1 MKTSLKT
8 FSIISLSC
16 NVIFLLWQIGITISL
31 VLYKNNLHLNNSD
44 LSQIFFGILI
54 VIILTMFISNWII
67 VRNPLRKLSKTKEL
81 TPWQADLGF
90 NIITKFLHLQT
101 EYDGYIWYLK
111 KKGFIL
117 LATLGINFSYALIT
131 AVIFSILR

>member
-8 FSIISLSC
+8 FLIISLSC
-16 NVIFLLWQIGITISL
+16 NVIFLLAQIATTIPL
-31 VLYKNNLHLNNSD
+31 VLYKNTLHLSNSD

-54 VIILTMFISNWII
+54 IIILTMFISNWII

-81 TPWQADLGF
+81 TSWQADLGF
-90 NIITKFLHLQT
+90 NIITKYSHLQT
-101 EYDGYIWYLK
+101 EYDGYLWYLK

-117 LATLGINFSYALIT
+117 VTTLGINFSYALIT
-131 AVIFSILR
+131 AVIFSILK

>member
-1 MKTSLKT
+1 MKTTLKT
-8 FSIISLSC
+8 FWIISLSC
-16 NVIFLLWQIGITISL
+16 NVIFLLLQIVITIPL
-31 VLYKNNLHLNNSD
+31 VLYKNVLSLSNSD

-90 NIITKFLHLQT
+90 NIITKYSHLQT
-101 EYDGYIWYLK
+101 EYEGYTWYLK

-117 LATLGINFSYALIT
+117 LTTLGINFSYALIA
-131 AVIFSILR
+131 AVIFSILG

>member
-8 FSIISLSC
+8 FLIISLSC
-16 NVIFLLWQIGITISL
+16 NVIFLLAQIATTIPL
-31 VLYKNNLHLNNSD
+31 VLYKNTLHLSNGD

-54 VIILTMFISNWII
+54 IIILTMFIGNWII

-90 NIITKFLHLQT
+90 NIITKYSHLQT
-101 EYDGYIWYLK
+101 EYDGYLWYLK

-117 LATLGINFSYALIT
+117 VTTLGINFSYALIT